1 MSFKN
6 IGLKE
11 TILKALQ
18 QKGYKNPTPIQEL
31 GISSIMKNKDV
42 MAAAQT
48 GTGKTAC
55 FTLPILEILSNRNEN
70 KKSHELNALIVT
82 PTRELAAQVHDHI
95 K

>member
-11 TILKALQ
+11 PILKALQ
-18 QKGYKNPTPIQEL
+18 QKGYKEPTPIQQL
-31 GISSIMKNKDV
+31 AISSILKNKDV

-55 FTLPILEILSNRNEN
+55 FTLPILEILSNDQEN
-70 KKSHELNALIVT
+70 KNYHELNALIVT
-82 PTRELAAQVHDHI
+82 PTR
-95 K
+95 